1 MKYPKIWSEMK
12 AAGISLSAMSSS
24 LGLQNEIFR
33 DKLLGREEFTLAEI
47 EQIGD
52 ILKCSLDYLVDHE
65 RKTESFSDMGCGFG
79 TKIRDMERV
88 RYKRKVYIK
97 IRKRGRWIRYSI
109 VDTGKEKT
117 EE

>member
-12 AAGISLSAMSSS
+12 AAGISLTAMSSS
-24 LGLQNEIFR
+24 LGIQNEIFR
-33 DKLLGREEFTLAEI
+33 DKLLGRKEFTLAEV

-65 RKTESFSDMGCGFG
+65 RKTESILKMGCGLEN
-79 TKIRDMERV
+79 KIKEMGNV

-97 IRKRGRWIRYSI
+97 IRKRGRWIRYNI
-109 VDTGKEKT
+109 VDTGKERR
-117 EE
+117 